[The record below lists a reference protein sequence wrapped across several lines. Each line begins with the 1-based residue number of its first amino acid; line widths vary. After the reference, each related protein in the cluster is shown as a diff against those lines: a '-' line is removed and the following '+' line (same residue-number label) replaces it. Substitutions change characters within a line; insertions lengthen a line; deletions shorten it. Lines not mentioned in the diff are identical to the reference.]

1 MGIIMKESIFTD
13 RAPRPV
19 GPYSQAIKID
29 KWVFIS
35 GQVPIDP
42 STGQRVKGDF
52 KVKVKR
58 VLENIK
64 AIIEAAGGGLQN
76 VVKVT
81 IFLSD
86 INKFQEL
93 NEIYKE
99 YFKDKPPARSVM
111 EAKLP
116 KDFELMVE
124 AIAYIE

>member
-1 MGIIMKESIFTD
+1 MKESIFTD